1 MISPLAMLLTMLA
14 LGGAVFAA
22 VVYKKHFAGDEPE
35 EGFQAETKNK
45 KKKSRK
51 PGKEKFEAEKEK
63 DDGDDIVEVAAA
75 FRRAKGTN
83 PTTDQVREIMKT
95 MRRTGET
102 AEEVVGRYEEE
113 EEEEEEEEPPPPP
126 NPKPRPEQPP
136 SKPPAGQKTP
146 APMADA
152 MEASVLRRIEDELES
167 VVNRIDGLLEEIQ
180 AMRGRRVS
188 GPLTDETV
196 ESFVPYHPV

>member
-14 LGGAVFAA
+14 IGGAIFAA
-22 VVYKKHFAGDEPE
+22 VVYKKHFAGEESE
-35 EGFQAETKNK
+35 EGFETEKR
-45 KKKSRK
+45 RK
-51 PGKEKFEAEKEK
+51 PREKFEAEKDK

-83 PTTDQVREIMKT
+83 PTTDQVREIMKI

-102 AEEVVGRYEEE
+102 AQEVIDRFEEE
-113 EEEEEEEEPPPPP
+113 EEEEDKPPPPP
-126 NPKPRPEQPP
+126 PTKPKPDDDHKPKPNPKPIPAPPP
-136 SKPPAGQKTP
+136 SKPA
-146 APMADA
+146 APMMDA

-180 AMRGRRVS
+180 AVKGRRIS
-188 GPLTDETV
+188 GPLTEETV